1 METKTWYFLFKITIL
16 NFEMKYIFHSQLRK
30 VNFRGILINQM
41 NFLDTISKFLKYNYR
56 MKWKRELI

>member
-41 NFLDTISKFLKYNYR
+41 NFLDTISKFLKYNYQ